1 MANTTVLRPAGK
13 TTVIA
18 VTATSSTSLT
28 IDDKTNDQVNFA
40 TFLNAGTKPCAVNVS
55 SLATAPA
62 CVFPAVGTPGD
73 FVLPANM
80 TYPVTLAV
88 PTVPFQ
94 ITAVCGGTDTT
105 TLYVTPVGDQS

>member
-13 TTVIA
+13 TAVIA
-18 VTATSSTSLT
+18 VTATSSTSIT
-28 IDDKTNDQVNFA
+28 IDDTTNDQVTFA
-40 TFLNAGTKPCAVNVS
+40 TFLNVGTKACAVTVS

-62 CVFPAVGTPGD
+62 SVFPAVGTPGN

-80 TYPVTLAV
+80 TLPITLAV

-94 ITAVCGGTDTT
+94 ITAICGGSDTT
-105 TLYVTPVGDQS
+105 TLYVTPVVDQS